1 MKPQELKQKFIEL
14 RAEGYS
20 FSHIQ
25 EELGIAKATCS
36 KWEHD
41 LTEEI
46 ATLKRDSLTA
56 LYDSYH
62 MTKEARIKKL
72 GDTLSKIDTALESA
86 DLSEVPP
93 EKLLDYKLKYE
104 EALRKEYTPAGKPL
118 GNEINQHTILTAMG
132 DLLDRVRAGEVT
144 PEQATRESTVL
155 ANLLKAYDTVEVKAK
170 LDELASIV
178 GSNA

>member
-1 MKPQELKQKFIEL
+1 MKPQELKHKFIEL
-14 RAEGYS
+14 RAEGNS
-20 FSHIQ
+20 FRQIQ
-25 EELGIAKATCS
+25 EELNIAKATCS
-36 KWEHD
+36 SWERELAD
-41 LTEEI
+41 EI
-46 ATLKRDSLTA
+46 ATMKRDSLTA
-56 LYDSYH
+56 LYNSYH

-72 GDTLSKIDTALESA
+72 GDTLNNIDSALAKA

-118 GNEINQHTILTAMG
+118 GGDINPHTILTAMG

-155 ANLLKAYDTVEVKAK
+155 ANLLKAYDTVEVQAK
-170 LDELASIV
+170 LEELEAIV
-178 GSNA
+178 GGRA

>member
-1 MKPQELKQKFIEL
+1 
-14 RAEGYS
+14 
-20 FSHIQ
+20 
-25 EELGIAKATCS
+25 
-36 KWEHD
+36 
-41 LTEEI
+41 
-46 ATLKRDSLTA
+46 
-56 LYDSYH
+56 

-72 GDTLSKIDTALESA
+72 GDTLSNIDTALAKA
-86 DLSEVPP
+86 DLSEVPAD
-93 EKLLDYKLKYE
+93 KLLDYKLKYE

-118 GNEINQHTILTAMG
+118 GKDINQHTILTAMG

-170 LDELASIV
+170 LEELEAIV